1 MKKVLIIA
9 GEASGDLHGANLV
22 REVRKQDPSVL
33 FFGVG
38 SRRMKDAGVQILADA
53 SEISVVGATEVLT
66 HLRPLY
72 RVFSRLTRF
81 LRQERPDLLVLID
94 FPDFN
99 IMLGKRAKKLGIPIL
114 YYISPQVWAWRK
126 GRIKTIANLVK
137 AMIVVFPFEVELY
150 KSAGVDVRY
159 AGHPLTDTVQSPY
172 NQGEAKRLFGL
183 DPGKRTLALL
193 PGSRT
198 KEISYL
204 LPDMLAAAGILKG
217 RIDGLQF
224 VLPVA
229 PTLSRDFIEAF
240 IRKGPVPVTL
250 TDGGVYDALR
260 AADAAL
266 VASGTA
272 TLETGLMAVPMVIV
286 YRVSPLSYAIG
297 RLFVDVDHIGLV
309 NIVAG
314 ERVVPELV
322 QRDATPG
329 NMADAVT
336 KLLSD
341 PLYYGRMRAQLAGM
355 RTKLGEA
362 GTNARVASLV
372 REFLHGGNEAH

>member
-22 REVRKQDPSVL
+22 REVRKQDPSIS

-38 SRRMKDAGVQILADA
+38 SRQMRDAGVHILADA

-72 RVFSRLTRF
+72 RIFSGLTRF

-137 AMIVVFPFEVELY
+137 AMIVVFPFEVGLY
-150 KSAGVDVRY
+150 QGAGVDVRY

-172 NQGEAKRLFGL
+172 NQGEAKRLLGL

-198 KEISYL
+198 REISHL
-204 LPDMLAAAGILKG
+204 LPDMLAAAGILRG
-217 RIDGLQF
+217 RIPGLQF

-229 PTLSRDFIEAF
+229 PTLTREFVESFV
-240 IRKGPVPVTL
+240 RKGPVPVTL
-250 TDGGVYDALR
+250 TEGGVYDALR
-260 AADAAL
+260 ASDVAL

-272 TLETGLMAVPMVIV
+272 TLETGLMTVPMVIV

-297 RLFVDVDHIGLV
+297 KLFVDVEHIGLV

-314 ERVVPELV
+314 ERAVPELV
-322 QRDATPG
+322 QRDATPE
-329 NMADAVT
+329 NMADALT
-336 KLLSD
+336 KLLND
-341 PLYYGRMRAQLAGM
+341 PAYYGRVQARLADI
-355 RTKLGEA
+355 RTKLGES

-372 REFLHGGNEAH
+372 REFLGEEGPKR

>member
-22 REVRKQDPSVL
+22 REVRKQDPSIS

-38 SRRMKDAGVQILADA
+38 SRQMRDAGVHILADA

-72 RVFSRLTRF
+72 RVFSGLTRF

-137 AMIVVFPFEVELY
+137 AMIVVFPFEVGLY
-150 KSAGVDVRY
+150 QGAGVDVRY

-172 NQGEAKRLFGL
+172 NQGEAKRLLGL
-183 DPGKRTLALL
+183 DLGKRTLALL

-198 KEISYL
+198 REISHL
-204 LPDMLAAAGILKG
+204 LPDMLAAAGILRG
-217 RIDGLQF
+217 RIPGLQF

-229 PTLSRDFIEAF
+229 PTLTREFVESFV
-240 IRKGPVPVTL
+240 RKGPVPVTL
-250 TDGGVYDALR
+250 TEGGVYDALR
-260 AADAAL
+260 ASDVAL

-272 TLETGLMAVPMVIV
+272 TLETGLMTVPMVIV

-297 RLFVDVDHIGLV
+297 KLFVDVEHIGLV

-314 ERVVPELV
+314 ERAVPELV
-322 QRDATPG
+322 QRDATPE
-329 NMADAVT
+329 NMADALT
-336 KLLSD
+336 KLLND
-341 PLYYGRMRAQLAGM
+341 PAYYGRVQARLADI
-355 RTKLGEA
+355 RTKLGES

-372 REFLHGGNEAH
+372 REFLGEEGPKR